1 MKDSFESKYQLLI
14 NGREK
19 VGIKTQKNPKI
30 QSTALKRFEY
40 LPLGSGL
47 KKQTSVAEKK
57 YQGLNKFFNSNKKE

>member
-1 MKDSFESKYQLLI
+1 MTDKDVLPETDLS
-14 NGREK
+14 EK
-19 VGIKTQKNPKI
+19 A
-30 QSTALKRFEY
+30 TALKRFEY